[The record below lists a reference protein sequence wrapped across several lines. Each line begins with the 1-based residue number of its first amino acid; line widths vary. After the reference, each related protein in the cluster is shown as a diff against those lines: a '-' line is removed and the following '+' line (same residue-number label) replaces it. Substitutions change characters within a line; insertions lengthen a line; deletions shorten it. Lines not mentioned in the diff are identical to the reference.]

1 MFIISGLIGSGKS
14 TIVNLFKIKGYK
26 VILSDD
32 IAKEIINTDKILQ
45 QKLINTFNDRILL
58 DNKIS
63 LSKLRDILI
72 ESKINKSLIDAI
84 VHPVFFKTLNN
95 IISNNN
101 TDYLVIELPLLET
114 CNQISHD
121 FETIVVTTSRDIR
134 LSRYLKNINNNK
146 DTFDKIN
153 LLQKSQAYYEKNCD
167 YLISNNGT
175 IEELNNKFNK
185 LYRDL

>member
-1 MFIISGLIGSGKS
+1 M
-14 TIVNLFKIKGYK
+14 
-26 VILSDD
+26 
-32 IAKEIINTDKILQ
+32 
-45 QKLINTFNDRILL
+45 
-58 DNKIS
+58 
-63 LSKLRDILI
+63 
-72 ESKINKSLIDAI
+72 
-84 VHPVFFKTLNN
+84 
-95 IISNNN
+95 
-101 TDYLVIELPLLET
+101 
-114 CNQISHD
+114 
-121 FETIVVTTSRDIR
+121 VTTSRDIR